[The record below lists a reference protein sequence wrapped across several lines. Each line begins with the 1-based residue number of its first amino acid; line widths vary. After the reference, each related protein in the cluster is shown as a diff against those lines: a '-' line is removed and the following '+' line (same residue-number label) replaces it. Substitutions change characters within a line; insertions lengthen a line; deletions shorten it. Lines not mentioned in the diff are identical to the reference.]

1 MTDFLKS
8 LWAPSSLWASL
19 IGLIVVAL
27 AVVLIFN
34 ALQGRQRRQR
44 DAIRRKAVQSESQQA
59 ATVSHRAEPSLGSPP
74 ARAGVVPA
82 APRPAARPDRLEPT
96 LDDPEVDAAALID
109 PAASASVAP
118 SAGAPAPRQ
127 SAGGLIDRA
136 FQAGMAAAPARV
148 ETAPVRADA
157 ATSRADAGVNA
168 AAGGT
173 LTTASEAVEPPER
186 PAPFAELPLAVL
198 DPHIDCVVEV
208 RLTAPVTAERLAQA
222 AGSLRRAGSKPV
234 LIEVDTDAGQW
245 LVLHAATGPV
255 RRLRVGLLLANRH
268 GPLNAMEFSEFSDA
282 VQAFSQAIGAAETR
296 LPDMAPV
303 LEHAR
308 QVDEFC
314 AQLDTL
320 IGINVQTPQALSPA
334 ELGAL
339 ATSLGLTA
347 RGNNRYSR
355 LGPDGEVLFSMALGE
370 RAEQI
375 TLLLDVPRA
384 APDSQ
389 PWAAMVD
396 CGRRCAEATGGR
408 LVDDALSPLT
418 DAAVTAVAR
427 QLESHYRSLE
437 DAGLRAGSVAA
448 LRVFN

>member
-44 DAIRRKAVQSESQQA
+44 DAIRRKAALSESQQA
-59 ATVSHRAEPSLGSPP
+59 GPMNVGARAEPSLNSQSP
-74 ARAGVVPA
+74 ARASGTTQA
-82 APRPAARPDRLEPT
+82 QRPPVAKADRLEPT
-96 LDDPEVDAAALID
+96 LDEVAPES
-109 PAASASVAP
+109 ASAAVPINTPPTAQATVAQ
-118 SAGAPAPRQ
+118 AG
-127 SAGGLIDRA
+127 GGLIDRA

-148 ETAPVRADA
+148 ESTSVA
-157 ATSRADAGVNA
+157 AQA
-168 AAGGT
+168 AAPSS
-173 LTTASEAVEPPER
+173 TAEAAETAER

-208 RLTAPVTAERLAQA
+208 RLNAPIAAERLAQA
-222 AGSLRRAGSKPV
+222 ASSLRRAGSKPV

-245 LVLHAATGPV
+245 LVLHAATGQV

-282 VQAFSQAIGAAETR
+282 VQAFSNTIGAAETR

-320 IGINVQTPQALSPA
+320 IGINVQTPQAISPP
-334 ELGAL
+334 ELGAI
-339 ATSLGLTA
+339 ASSLGLTA

-355 LGPDGEVLFSMALGE
+355 LGDDGEVLFSMALGE

-384 APDSQ
+384 APESR
-389 PWAAMVD
+389 PWEAMVE
-396 CGRRCAEATGGR
+396 CGRRCAETTGGR
-408 LVDDALSPLT
+408 LVDDALQPLT
-418 DAAVTAVAR
+418 DAAVSAVAR
-427 QLESHYRSLE
+427 QLESHYSSLE